1 MMSSIKMN
9 LIAFTE
15 DVLKIIQTA
24 DIYGVALGVHP
35 GSAEYMDAANRTKAV
50 SRLF

>member
-1 MMSSIKMN
+1 MFSIKMD

-24 DIYGVALGVHP
+24 DIYSVALGVHP